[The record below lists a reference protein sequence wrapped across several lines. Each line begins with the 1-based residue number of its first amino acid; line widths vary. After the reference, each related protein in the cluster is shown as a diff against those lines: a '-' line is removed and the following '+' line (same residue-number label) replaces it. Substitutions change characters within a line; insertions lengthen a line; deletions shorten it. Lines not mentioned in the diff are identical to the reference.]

1 MNQSHSEIF
10 PHICLAII
18 NQTRNLRRCAEMGTL
33 GPVDENVN
41 WRNHYEKLYGGFKK
55 LKIELRYDPT
65 IPFLGI
71 SLKVVKTVT

>member
-1 MNQSHSEIF
+1 
-10 PHICLAII
+10 
-18 NQTRNLRRCAEMGTL
+18 MGTL